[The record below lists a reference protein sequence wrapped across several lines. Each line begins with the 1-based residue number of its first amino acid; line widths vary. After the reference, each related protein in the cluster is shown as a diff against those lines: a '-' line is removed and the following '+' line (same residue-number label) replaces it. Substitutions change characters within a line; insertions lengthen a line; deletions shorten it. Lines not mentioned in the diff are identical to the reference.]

1 MNAKPNSLA
10 ARDIEYL
17 MHPQTNL
24 QLHREVGPS
33 LVDHAGGVWV
43 TDTDG
48 NQLLDAMS
56 GLWCASL
63 GNANERL
70 ARVAFEQMQ
79 KLTYGHLYKHH
90 SHEPAI
96 ELAEKLLE
104 IAPSHMSKVH
114 FQNSGSEAN
123 DVAIKLIW
131 YYHNAIGKP
140 EKRKIISRHGAYH
153 GSSVATVSLTGKPDM
168 HAKFNLP
175 LDGFLHTDCPYH
187 FREAGDGES
196 EEAYAT
202 RLAEN
207 LDKLIEAE
215 GPETIAAFF
224 AEPVLGSAG
233 AISPPATYFEK
244 IQAVLKKHDVLLIAD
259 EVITG
264 FGRTGNM
271 WGTETFDLTP
281 DMMTCAK
288 ALSAAALP
296 ISAVIISDRIYE
308 VLVAQSAKL
317 GNYAHGHTYAGH
329 PVSAAVALEVQ
340 KIYQEMDVAGTA
352 RRLGV
357 VFGDALCQFADHP
370 MVGHIDRTGLMAGI
384 ELVTNKETGE
394 AFADDL
400 KVPGRVEKAA
410 KEHGLIIKSIG
421 SRIAFAPAFVM
432 SEDEFGEFGVRLG
445 KALDSVH
452 RELAAA

>member
-24 QLHREVGPS
+24 QLHREIGPS
-33 LVDHAGGVWV
+33 LVDHAGGVWI
-43 TDTDG
+43 TDADG
-48 NQLLDAMS
+48 NRLLDAMS

-63 GNANERL
+63 GNGNERL

-79 KLTYGHLYKHH
+79 KLTYGHLYKHN

-104 IAPSHMSKVH
+104 IAPSYMSKVH

-123 DVAIKLIW
+123 DVTIKLIW

-175 LDGFLHTDCPYH
+175 LEGFLHADCPYH
-187 FREAGDGES
+187 YREARDGES

-207 LDKLIEAE
+207 LDKLIEGE
-215 GPETIAAFF
+215 GPETVAAFF

-233 AISPPATYFEK
+233 AISPPATYFDK
-244 IQAVLKKHDVLLIAD
+244 VQAVLKKHDVLFIAD

-271 WGTETFDLTP
+271 WGTETFALTP
-281 DMMTCAK
+281 DIMTCAK

-296 ISAVIISDRIYE
+296 ISAVIISDRVYE
-308 VLVAQSAKL
+308 VLVSQSAKL

-352 RRLGV
+352 RRLGGV
-357 VFGDALCQFADHP
+357 LGDALAQYADHP
-370 MVGHIDRTGLMAGI
+370 MVGHIDRTGMMAGM
-384 ELVTNKETGE
+384 ELVADKETGE
-394 AFADDL
+394 AFAGDL
-400 KVPGRVEKAA
+400 KVPARVEKAA
-410 KEHGLIIKSIG
+410 REHGLIIKSIG
-421 SRIAFAPAFVM
+421 SRIAFAPAYVI
-432 SEDEFGEFGVRLG
+432 SEDEIGEFGVRLG
-445 KALDSVH
+445 KALDAVH
-452 RELAAA
+452 RDVASP

>member
-17 MHPQTNL
+17 MHPHTNL
-24 QLHREVGPS
+24 QLHREVGPN
-33 LVDHAGGVWV
+33 LVDHGGGVWI
-43 TDTDG
+43 TDG
-48 NQLLDAMS
+48 DGNELLDAMS

-63 GNANERL
+63 GYSSERL
-70 ARVAFEQMQ
+70 ARAAFEQMQ
-79 KLTYGHLYKHH
+79 KLSYGHLYRHQ
-90 SHEPAI
+90 SNEPAI

-104 IAPSHMSKVH
+104 IAPSSMSKVH

-140 EKRKIISRHGAYH
+140 EKRKIISRIGAYH

-168 HAKFNLP
+168 HARFNLP
-175 LDGFLHTDCPYH
+175 LDGFLHTDCAYY
-187 FREAGDGES
+187 FREGEPGES
-196 EEAYAT
+196 EEDYAT

-207 LDKLIEAE
+207 LDRLIEDE
-215 GPETIAAFF
+215 GPETVAAFF

-244 IQAVLKKHDVLLIAD
+244 VQAVLKKHEVLFVVD

-264 FGRTGNM
+264 FGRTGDM
-271 WGTETFDLTP
+271 WGSETFALQP

-296 ISAVIISDRIYE
+296 ISAVMISDHVYE
-308 VLVAQSAKL
+308 ALVTQSEEL
-317 GNYAHGHTYAGH
+317 GSYAHGHTYAGH

-340 KIYQEMDVAGTA
+340 KIYEEMDVVSVA
-352 RRLGV
+352 RRLGTV
-357 VFGDALCQFADHP
+357 LEQTLEQFADHP
-370 MVGHIDRTGLMAGI
+370 MVGDIDRTGLMAGM
-384 ELVTNKETGE
+384 ELVADREKR
-394 AFADDL
+394 APFADEL
-400 KVPGRVEKAA
+400 KVPMRVREAA
-410 KEHGLIIKSIG
+410 EDNGLIIKSIG
-421 SRIAFAPAFVM
+421 SRIAFAPAFVT
-432 SEDEFGEFGVRLG
+432 SEDELGELGRRLG
-445 KALDSVH
+445 KALDTVYA
-452 RELAAA
+452 EVGGA

>member
-24 QLHREVGPS
+24 MLHREIGPN
-33 LVDHAGGVWV
+33 LVDEGGGVWI
-43 TDTDG
+43 TDADG
-48 NQLLDAMS
+48 NRLLDAMS

-63 GNANERL
+63 GYTSERL

-79 KLTYGHLYKHH
+79 KLSYGHLYKHY

-104 IAPSHMSKVH
+104 IAPPHMSKVH

-140 EKRKIISRHGAYH
+140 EKRKIISRDGAYH

-175 LDGFLHTDCPYH
+175 LDGFLHTDCPYY
-187 FREAGDGES
+187 FRDGRDGES
-196 EEAYAT
+196 EEEYSS

-207 LDKLIEAE
+207 LEKLIESE
-215 GPETIAAFF
+215 GPETVAAFF

-244 IQAVLKKHDVLLIAD
+244 IQTVLKKHDVLLIAD

-271 WGTETFDLTP
+271 WGSETFALEP

-296 ISAVIISDRIYE
+296 ISAVIISDRVYE
-308 VLVAQSAKL
+308 AMASQSGKL

-340 KIYQEMDVAGTA
+340 KIYQEMDVASVA
-352 RRLGV
+352 RRLGTV
-357 VFGDALCQFADHP
+357 LGDALAQHADHP
-370 MVGHIDRTGLMAGI
+370 MVGHIDRTGMMAGM
-384 ELVTNKETGE
+384 ELVADKDAGT

-400 KVPGRVEKAA
+400 KVPARVEKAA
-410 KEHGLIIKSIG
+410 WQHGLIIKSIG
-421 SRIAFAPAFVM
+421 SRIAFSPAFVI
-432 SEDEFGEFGVRLG
+432 SEDEIGEFGLRLG
-445 KALDSVH
+445 KALDAVH
-452 RELAAA
+452 AEVGAA